1 MAFAEGGSNGTVD
14 DTATEI
20 VAAPASGKR
29 IVRTMTFYNADTAD
43 AELEVRLDNNV
54 NERIICKITLEPGDT
69 LEWGEG
75 NQVLVLGTTDSI
87 NANTT
92 VAPTTT
98 DLDWTASYGDS
109 T

>member
-1 MAFAEGGSNGTVD
+1 MAFAEGSNSGTVD
-14 DTATEI
+14 ENATEI

-29 IVRTMTFYNADTAD
+29 IVRTMTFYNADTVD
-43 AELEVRLDNNV
+43 AELEVRFDNNV
-54 NERIICKITLEPGDT
+54 NERIICKIALEPGDT

-87 NANTT
+87 NANTAI
-92 VAPTTT
+92 APTTT

>member
-14 DTATEI
+14 DNATEI

-43 AELEVRLDNNV
+43 AELEVRLDDAGDD
-54 NERIICKITLEPGDT
+54 RIICKITLEPGDT

-75 NQVLVLGTTDSI
+75 NQVLVLGTTDKI
-87 NANTT
+87 EAITA

-98 DLDWTASYGDS
+98 DLDFTASYGDS

>member
-1 MAFAEGGSNGTVD
+1 MPFAEGNSNGTVD
-14 DTATEI
+14 DNATEI

-29 IVRTMTFYNADTAD
+29 IVRTMTFYNADTVD
-43 AELEVRLDNNV
+43 AELEVRFDNNV
-54 NERIICKITLEPGDT
+54 NERTICKITLEPGDT

-75 NQVLVLGTTDSI
+75 NQILVLGTTDSI

-92 VAPTTT
+92 AVPTTT
-98 DLDWTASYGDS
+98 DLDWTANYGDS